1 MKNLLLAGVV
11 ILLLAP
17 FCTVHLKK
25 QMYERRIEHFLME
38 EMAYK
43 PEEIQS
49 IEASWHFAGLPAYAV
64 TVIFSD
70 EPQVNYLFFA
80 HDKNQLG
87 QFEFYTEDGHTI
99 QSPERLKHYAPYE

>member
-1 MKNLLLAGVV
+1 MKKIILVGLV

-17 FCTVHLKK
+17 FFTVHIKK
-25 QMYERRIEHFLME
+25 QMYEKRIERFLME

-49 IEASWHFAGLPAYAV
+49 IEASWHFAGLPNYAV

-70 EPQVNYLFFA
+70 EPKVKYVYFA
-80 HDKNQLG
+80 HDKNLLG
-87 QFEFYTEDGHTI
+87 QFEFYTEDGNAI
-99 QSPERLKHYAPYE
+99 LSPERLKHYAPYE